1 MGTGVSIALLISVVN
16 INGCNSHEESLSLLS
31 KCSPQSLLIN
41 CYQDSRSGNSG
52 KIMIAT
58 GAADKDKKPLFGK
71 EPTGAGGSIEISV
84 GEGTWGDGGSI
95 EISAGTTTAAKSST
109 AYNGVGMI
117 DATGGSIKMNSG
129 DSKQTS
135 SGAISIATAD
145 SGFVGVSGEL
155 SLNTGSASH
164 GNAGYISEYLRFSSR
179 MFDLSLPT

>member
-1 MGTGVSIALLISVVN
+1 MLPTRI
-16 INGCNSHEESLSLLS
+16 
-31 KCSPQSLLIN
+31 
-41 CYQDSRSGNSG
+41 
-52 KIMIAT
+52 
-58 GAADKDKKPLFGK
+58 KDKKQLFGK

-117 DATGGSIKMNSG
+117 DATGGSIQIKSG
-129 DSKQTS
+129 ESKQTS

-145 SGFVGVSGEL
+145 SDLVGVSGEL

-164 GNAGYISEYLRFSSR
+164 GNAGYIVSSCGSVQVWCVITHT
-179 MFDLSLPT
+179 SLCMSTQCTFCVNHLLHTMKESKHWQV